1 MKPTVF
7 LNESLQKVDSARSIV
22 KDRDSFLATASPS
35 SVKKKI
41 VPNQSILTMKPNRL
55 SIYEKHDIIHGPT
68 VPGTAE
74 TLYNFIVPA
83 TKIENQFL
91 KSLDSDKPPQ
101 MPSFTLKV

>member
-1 MKPTVF
+1 VSNVKPTVF
-7 LNESLQKVDSARSIV
+7 LNDSLQNVDSARSIV
-22 KDRDSFLATASPS
+22 KDRESFLASASPA

-55 SIYEKHDIIHGPT
+55 SIYEKNDIVHGPS

-74 TLYNFIVPA
+74 NLYNFIVPA

-91 KSLDSDKPPQ
+91 KSLDSDKPP
-101 MPSFTLKV
+101 

>member
-1 MKPTVF
+1 VKPTVF

-22 KDRDSFLATASPS
+22 KDRDSFLATVSPS

-91 KSLDSDKPPQ
+91 KSLDSDKPP
-101 MPSFTLKV
+101 